1 MKSLSRVGRE
11 IGRFFRR
18 NGSVILAVVS
28 VVGVPVTAYL
38 TAKAVPKSESDKNKA
53 TEEKG
58 EELSIV
64 ESVIASA
71 PAYVPAVM
79 AGSATVACICFGTM
93 LSRRQQAAVAGAYLT
108 VANAYNE
115 YKQKTVQL
123 YGDEADEQIRQAV
136 LVERCTKEG
145 RPEAPEGDKLLFWE
159 EIRGEF
165 FERTMEEVLL
175 AEYHLNRNFAL
186 GGRVTLNEF
195 YEFLELMPIKVGDI
209 IGWSWDAGFEF
220 YGYQWI
226 DFVHKKVELDDGLEC
241 YIIDMPFVPTGDF

>member
-18 NGSVILAVVS
+18 NGPVILAVVS

-38 TAKAVPKSESDKNKA
+38 TAKAVPKSESEKNEA
-53 TEEKG
+53 AEEKG
-58 EELSIV
+58 EELSVV
-64 ESVIASA
+64 ESVMASV

-79 AGSATVACICFGTM
+79 VGSATIACICFGTM

-123 YGDEADEQIRQAV
+123 YGEEADEKIRQAV
-136 LVERCTKEG
+136 LTDRSEEEL
-145 RPEAPEGDKLLFWE
+145 PEAPEGDKLLFYE
-159 EIRGEF
+159 EIRDEY

-186 GGRVTLNEF
+186 EGSVTLNEF
-195 YEFLELMPIKVGDI
+195 YEFLDLMPIKAGDVL
-209 IGWSWDAGFEF
+209 GWSYDIGFDF
-220 YGYQWI
+220 YGYVWI
-226 DFVHKKVELDDGLEC
+226 DFVHRKVELDDGLEC